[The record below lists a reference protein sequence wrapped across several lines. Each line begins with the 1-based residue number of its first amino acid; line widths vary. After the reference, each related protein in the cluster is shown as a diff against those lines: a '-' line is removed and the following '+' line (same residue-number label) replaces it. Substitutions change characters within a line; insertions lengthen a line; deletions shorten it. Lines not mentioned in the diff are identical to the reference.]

1 MDFIS
6 PDKSPVIIEDAKLFH
21 TLLFEEA
28 FKSFHLFL
36 YMAKEKFT
44 MPQSTAGLVRYFDA
58 TKESI
63 KLKPEHVLG
72 ICVVII
78 IFEIAIKFVF

>member
-1 MDFIS
+1 
-6 PDKSPVIIEDAKLFH
+6 
-21 TLLFEEA
+21 
-28 FKSFHLFL
+28 
-36 YMAKEKFT
+36 MAKEKFT